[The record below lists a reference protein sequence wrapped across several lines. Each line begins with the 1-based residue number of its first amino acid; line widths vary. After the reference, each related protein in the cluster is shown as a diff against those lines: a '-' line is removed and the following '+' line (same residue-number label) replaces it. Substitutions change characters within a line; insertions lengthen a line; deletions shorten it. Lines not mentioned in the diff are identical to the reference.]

1 MQYIIV
7 FILLLLSSCSH
18 RNRLEADKELFPVDS
33 MNVEVGS
40 PTLIK
45 ATDSQLF
52 VNHSFSDG
60 YDIDVIDIQGDS
72 IMYSFAQRGQGANEF
87 LQIVSLDVFK
97 KENNWY
103 VGLFDNL
110 QRKLMIYS
118 VDSLNRYKGNCSP
131 VCVKTVDAES
141 RFLEVYSVNDGYVAT
156 GRTEKKYTLLD
167 KDMEMHSLTGD
178 YLVCGNRKDD
188 YMLQSKANY
197 GRLYFSDNRQCFASV
212 VFMSG
217 TLSVNEI
224 DLNGVNPQWSYTT
237 SGFEYELNG
246 NRLKQ
251 LSPTGYL
258 AAGFIENTSVLGLYS
273 GEEKEGGTNYG
284 NEFHVFT
291 SQGVLSEKYHLSSCL
306 YNFCVSP
313 DGRSVY
319 AISYQ
324 SDPKILIY
332 RL

>member
-1 MQYIIV
+1 MQYFIV
-7 FILLLLSSCSH
+7 FILLLLASCSH
-18 RNRLEADKELFPVDS
+18 RSRLAEKELFPVDS
-33 MNVEVGS
+33 MSVEVGV

-45 ATDSQLF
+45 ATDNQLF

-72 IMYSFAQRGQGANEF
+72 IMYSFARRGQGANEF

-97 KENNWY
+97 KGNDWY

-110 QRKLMIYS
+110 QRKLMVYS
-118 VDSLNRYKGNCSP
+118 VDSLNRYKGNCP
-131 VCVKTVDAES
+131 PACVKTVNAES
-141 RFLEVYSVNDGYVAT
+141 RFLEVYSVNDGYLVT
-156 GRTEKKYTLLD
+156 GRTEKKYTLLNE
-167 KDMEMHSLTGD
+167 DMEPRCLSGD

-188 YMLQSKANY
+188 YMLLSKANY
-197 GRLYFSDNRQCFASV
+197 GRLYFSNNQKRFASV

-217 TLSVNEI
+217 TLSVNEVTT
-224 DLNGVNPQWSYTT
+224 NGVRPQWSYTA
-237 SGFEYELNG
+237 SGFEYEMSG
-246 NRLKQ
+246 NILKQ

-258 AAGFIENTSVLGLYS
+258 AAGFIEDSSVLGLYS
-273 GEEKEGGTNYG
+273 GEEKINGTNYG
-284 NEFHVFT
+284 NEFHVFD
-291 SQGVLSEKYHLSSCL
+291 SQGMLLDKYRLSSRL

-313 DGRSVY
+313 DNHFIY